1 MANCKSCGTRVGQAD
16 RHCPNC
22 GRTTS
27 PGSSLSGMKPL
38 SDPGDSGVQ
47 TSPPEV
53 SPDPKPAPEPK
64 PDPVPVSKPDPA
76 PEPKPVA
83 ELETEPELTPAVE
96 PQPEPKPAPKATAKT
111 KAKEKS
117 VPKTEPVVPEVE
129 LSDPEPVES
138 GNLASGIGAEAMR
151 TRLVDDPELVE
162 PGLTSYR
169 DPKTGAP
176 AGAEYSTDVGTID
189 LLAEDAN
196 GALVVVM
203 VAEADGDP
211 VGPVL
216 EQLGWISKH
225 LATEDRAVR
234 AIVLLEPPAPELG
247 YAARAVADTVAFK
260 TWRVAIAVDDVEV

>member
-27 PGSSLSGMKPL
+27 PGGSLTGMTPL
-38 SDPGDSGVQ
+38 PDPGDSGVQ
-47 TSPPEV
+47 TSPPEE
-53 SPDPKPAPEPK
+53 SPDSKPAPKPEPK
-64 PDPVPVSKPDPA
+64 PEPISELTPDPT
-76 PEPKPVA
+76 PPPKSVPELKSEPKP
-83 ELETEPELTPAVE
+83 TPRV
-96 PQPEPKPAPKATAKT
+96 EPKPAP

-117 VPKTEPVVPEVE
+117 VPKTESAVPEVE
-129 LSDPEPVES
+129 LSEPEHEVT
-138 GNLASGIGAEAMR
+138 GALASGLGAEAMR

-162 PGLTSYR
+162 PGLVSYR

-176 AGAEYSTDVGTID
+176 AGAEYSTEVGTID
-189 LLAEDAN
+189 LLAEDSD
-196 GALVVVM
+196 GALVVVL
-203 VAEADGDP
+203 VSEAGSDP

-225 LATEDRAVR
+225 LATKDRSVR

>member
-27 PGSSLSGMKPL
+27 PGSSLTGMKPL
-38 SDPGDSGVQ
+38 PDPGDSGVQ
-47 TSPPEV
+47 TSPPEA
-53 SPDPKPAPEPK
+53 SPAPKPPAE
-64 PDPVPVSKPDPA
+64 SKPDPTPGSTA
-76 PEPKPVA
+76 DPRPEPKPVA
-83 ELETEPELTPAVE
+83 ELETEPEVPPSV
-96 PQPEPKPAPKATAKT
+96 EPKPAPTAEAKT

-129 LSDPEPVES
+129 LSDPEPEVTGS
-138 GNLASGIGAEAMR
+138 LASGIGAEAMR
-151 TRLVDDPELVE
+151 TRLVDDPGLVE

-189 LLAEDAN
+189 LLAEDAD
-196 GALVVVM
+196 GALVAVLVV
-203 VAEADGDP
+203 EADSDP

-216 EQLGWISKH
+216 EQLGWMSKH
-225 LATEDRAVR
+225 LATDDRAVR